1 MVCYFI
7 DQQLNSIIFF
17 GGWVPSVQKLAPQ
30 IRPRLTLSIPCDAI
44 VWKCPDF
51 TGLSQQ
57 LYSAPAPGP
66 ALALALALALL
77 FCVKNFIQ
85 HENLIIV
92 YKYIY

>member
-7 DQQLNSIIFF
+7 DQQFNSIIFV

-30 IRPRLTLSIPCDAI
+30 IRPRLTLTIPCDAI

-66 ALALALALALL
+66 GPGPAILCEKL
-77 FCVKNFIQ
+77 
-85 HENLIIV
+85 
-92 YKYIY
+92 YPR